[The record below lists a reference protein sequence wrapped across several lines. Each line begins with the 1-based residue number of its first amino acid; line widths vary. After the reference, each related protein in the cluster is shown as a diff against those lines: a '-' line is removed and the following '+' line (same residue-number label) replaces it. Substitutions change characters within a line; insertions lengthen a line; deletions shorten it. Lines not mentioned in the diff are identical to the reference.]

1 MLAIPNAAEGHQQ
14 TAYMMA
20 GDVIK
25 GDIPVST
32 GPTWGMIESPG
43 IGFEV
48 DEKAVKKYH
57 EAFLKDGP
65 FIIYGDKFPV
75 K

>member
-1 MLAIPNAAEGHQQ
+1 
-14 TAYMMA
+14 
-20 GDVIK
+20 
-25 GDIPVST
+25 
-32 GPTWGMIESPG
+32 MIESPG